1 MARKNRTGHAHTR
14 RKTMKKR
21 ILGLFVLSLVA
32 ANALAGGL
40 RKIPTRP
47 DVSITFMYEKPEGA
61 TGVVVLFQGGG
72 GNPGVMGNES
82 RAWIRYD
89 KAFLSGGEQRFVKN
103 RLVTAIVD
111 PPSDRRD
118 LNNGFRNSADHN
130 IDIAKLVE
138 FLRSDNPGLPVWLIG
153 TSNGSLTAAGA
164 AIAMDSSPPAGIVLT
179 STVAE
184 EHRSFIGK
192 RYVHPIYRADL
203 SKVRVPVLLVHHVA
217 DRCEHSKFAPIVD
230 LMKAF
235 PNAPKVDLIK
245 MEGGQDNQ
253 DPCNGGYHQF
263 LGQEQEV
270 TDKIAQWLEAN
281 KR

>member
-1 MARKNRTGHAHTR
+1 
-14 RKTMKKR
+14 MKKR
-21 ILGLFVLSLVA
+21 ILSLFILSLVT

-40 RKIPTRP
+40 RIIPTRP
-47 DVSITFMYEKPEGA
+47 DVSISFIYEKPEGA

-72 GNPGVMGNES
+72 GNPGLMGNES
-82 RAWIRYD
+82 KAWVRHD
-89 KAFLSGGEQRFVKN
+89 KTFLAGGEQRFAQNK
-103 RLVTAIVD
+103 LVTVIVG
-111 PPSDRRD
+111 PPSDRKD
-118 LNNGFRNSADHN
+118 LNNGFRNSTEHN

-164 AIAMDSSPPAGIVLT
+164 AIAMDITPPAGIVLT
-179 STVAE
+179 STVTE
-184 EHRSFIGK
+184 EHRLSIGQ
-192 RYVHPIYRADL
+192 RYAHPIYRADL
-203 SKVRVPVLLVHHVA
+203 SKVRVPVLVVHHVA
-217 DRCEHSKFAPIVD
+217 DRCEHSRFAPIANLV
-230 LMKAF
+230 KAF

-245 MEGGQDNQ
+245 VEGGQDNQ

-270 TDKIAQWLEAN
+270 TDRIAQWLAAN